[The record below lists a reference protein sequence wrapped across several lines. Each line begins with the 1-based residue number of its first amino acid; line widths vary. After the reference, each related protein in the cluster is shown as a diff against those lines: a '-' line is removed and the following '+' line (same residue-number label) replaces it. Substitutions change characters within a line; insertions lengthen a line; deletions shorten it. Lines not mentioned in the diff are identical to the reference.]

1 MAAED
6 TLCGKGYELTL
17 FVFTDIIVV
26 AKVSVLF
33 QVKLVV
39 IRPFVLQRKAAKGMG
54 MMRSP
59 STASLATVGQ
69 PALLT
74 HMVREIWS
82 LI

>member
-26 AKVSVLF
+26 AKVSIFFHLKF
-33 QVKLVV
+33 VV

-69 PALLT
+69 PAMLT
-74 HMVREIWS
+74 HKVREREN

>member
-26 AKVSVLF
+26 AKVSVLLH
-33 QVKLVV
+33 VKLIV

-59 STASLATVGQ
+59 STASLATGGQ
-69 PALLT
+69 PAMLT
-74 HMVREIWS
+74 HKVREIWS